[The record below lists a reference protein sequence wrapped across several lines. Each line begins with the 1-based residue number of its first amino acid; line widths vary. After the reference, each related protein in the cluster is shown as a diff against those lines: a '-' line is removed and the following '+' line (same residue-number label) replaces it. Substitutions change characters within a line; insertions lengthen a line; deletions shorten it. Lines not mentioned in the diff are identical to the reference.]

1 MNSWSEIQSD
11 FPTSINLF
19 EKTRESVHMV
29 TSKVGPEIE
38 TELPSHILPEYEP
51 SDDLPTYENAIKM
64 PTDYIKSPCDEDFIV
79 ATTSTWGN
87 VRSANDFFTEVS
99 ISKPNYWQKF
109 LITIIILCSIG
120 SLILFLLFF

>member
-1 MNSWSEIQSD
+1 M
-11 FPTSINLF
+11 P
-19 EKTRESVHMV
+19 MV
-29 TSKVGPEIE
+29 TSKVSPEIE
-38 TELPSHILPEYEP
+38 TEVPSHILPEYEP

-79 ATTSTWGN
+79 ETTSSWGN
-87 VRSANDFFTEVS
+87 VRSANDFFTEDA

-109 LITIIILCSIG
+109 AITIIILGSIG